1 MKIKCPYAQNIF
13 QNKILTIGRF
23 YIYLVNETFYKPPT
37 IFMKLGNAA
46 HLVFFDWLSK
56 NGLVCK
62 TAADPST
69 IKLVNMIP
77 YSISEKNQII
87 SDK

>member
-1 MKIKCPYAQNIF
+1 
-13 QNKILTIGRF
+13 
-23 YIYLVNETFYKPPT
+23 
-37 IFMKLGNAA
+37 MKLGMAA

-56 NGLVCK
+56 NGLVSK

-77 YSISEKNQII
+77 YSILEKN
-87 SDK
+87 

>member
-1 MKIKCPYAQNIF
+1 
-13 QNKILTIGRF
+13 
-23 YIYLVNETFYKPPT
+23 
-37 IFMKLGNAA
+37 MKLGNAA

-56 NGLVCK
+56 NGLVCR

-77 YSISEKNQII
+77 YSILEKKSNNFRQIKI
-87 SDK
+87 I

>member
-1 MKIKCPYAQNIF
+1 MKSADAQNIF
-13 QNKILTIGRF
+13 QNKFSQQEDFICF
-23 YIYLVNETFYKPPT
+23 VNEIFYKPPT
-37 IFMKLGNAA
+37 ILMKLGIAA
-46 HLVFFDWLSK
+46 HLVFLSK
-56 NGLVCK
+56 NGLVSK

-77 YSISEKNQII
+77 YSILEKNQII

>member
-1 MKIKCPYAQNIF
+1 MKIKCPHAQNIF
-13 QNKILTIGRF
+13 QNKIFTIGRF

-37 IFMKLGNAA
+37 ILMKLGIAA
-46 HLVFFDWLSK
+46 HLVFLSK
-56 NGLVCK
+56 NGLVSK

-77 YSISEKNQII
+77 YSILEKNQII

>member
-1 MKIKCPYAQNIF
+1 MKIKCPHAQNIF
-13 QNKILTIGRF
+13 QNKIFTIGRL
-23 YIYLVNETFYKPPT
+23 YNYTVNEIFYKPPT
-37 IFMKLGNAA
+37 ILMKLGIAA
-46 HLVFFDWLSK
+46 HLVFLSK
-56 NGLVCK
+56 NGLVSK

-77 YSISEKNQII
+77 YSILEKNQII